1 MKSPAAAAPD
11 PTVPRMCC
19 ALIIARMGSQP
30 VSDEELLRL
39 IESQAMEVMALPIA
53 EREARYMLIKD
64 SYRESAKKLGMS
76 VSQAAAFGAK
86 MELWVR
92 TLVRI
97 IEGDGDASAGRV

>member
-1 MKSPAAAAPD
+1 
-11 PTVPRMCC
+11 VPRMSR
-19 ALIIARMGSQP
+19 ALMIARMSSQP

-53 EREARYMLIKD
+53 EREGRYMLIKD
-64 SYRESAKKLGMS
+64 FYRESAKKLGMS

-97 IEGDGDASAGRV
+97 IEGDGDAPAGRV